1 MEKTTLLNHGKEK
14 KVGLGNMTNT
24 CTSEVLP
31 LSPLNETHEKQARTK
46 AASTMKTVFIF
57 LKRLSNT
64 VATSHMWLFIKLKIQ
79 FLHPTRHISS
89 AYQLHVASG
98 YQTEQVSFV
107 ISIKERTT
115 G

>member
-1 MEKTTLLNHGKEK
+1 MGKRK
-14 KVGLGNMTNT
+14 KLGLVTGQILVLVKS
-24 CTSEVLP
+24 CLSAHSE
-31 LSPLNETHEKQARTK
+31 ETHEKQARTK
-46 AASTMKTVFIF
+46 AASTMKTIFIF
-57 LKRLSNT
+57 LKLLSNT

-89 AYQLHVASG
+89 AYQPHVASG